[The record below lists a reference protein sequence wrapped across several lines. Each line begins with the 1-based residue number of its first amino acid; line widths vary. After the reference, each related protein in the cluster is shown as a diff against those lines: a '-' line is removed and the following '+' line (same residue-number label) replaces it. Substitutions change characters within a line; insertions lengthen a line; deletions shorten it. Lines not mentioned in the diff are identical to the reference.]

1 MLGQIVQA
9 GRLNRSFYASLLH
22 DQYAAGNAVAV
33 IVLTTMLPALAARSV
48 VLAASTALWS
58 IVRAG
63 LAAWVLRTAGVHLF
77 RGYGE
82 TAAAFRMVGFAHIA
96 VLPLAARPWAAAGWL
111 RTSLLVLALV
121 WFYLALRAAADAL
134 FNMKPVYS
142 RFMAVAGLFGW
153 YIGGYI
159 GPAPLRIPL

>member
-1 MLGQIVQA
+1 MLGQIVRA

-33 IVLTTMLPALAARSV
+33 IVLTAVLPALAARSV

-63 LAAWVLRTAGVHLF
+63 LAAWVLRTVGVHLF

-82 TAAAFRMVGFAHIA
+82 TAAAFRMVGFAHVA

-111 RTSLLVLALV
+111 RISLLVLALL
-121 WFYLALRAAADAL
+121 WFFLALQAAADAL
-134 FNMKPVYS
+134 FGMRRMYS
-142 RFMAVAGLFGW
+142 RFLAAAGLCGW
-153 YIGGYI
+153 GIGT
-159 GPAPLRIPL
+159 LLFQIPL

>member
-22 DQYAAGNAVAV
+22 DRYAAGNAVAV
-33 IVLTTMLPALAARSV
+33 IVLTAVLPALAARSV

-58 IVRAG
+58 IMRAG

-77 RGYGE
+77 RGCGE

-96 VLPLAARPWAAAGWL
+96 LLPLAARPWAAAGWL

-134 FNMKPVYS
+134 FNMKPIYS
-142 RFMAVAGLFGW
+142 RFMAAAGLFGW
-153 YIGGYI
+153 YIGTVLLPI
-159 GPAPLRIPL
+159 RLL